1 VVGFGSSDVTITHV
15 WVVSPGLL
23 QMNVSVNASANA
35 APVMLTVASGLQLA
49 TLTASLQIAAANP
62 SQISLRTPILNQATG
77 LAGVPV
83 GGTAIINTSNL
94 PFNATA
100 GTLAGWNLTIANQP
114 AQFALAD
121 HGQLI
126 VQVPGG
132 LLTGPSVVQLLPA
145 NGAPV
150 PPVLMQVDP
159 LPPVITAVADIAQG
173 VAAGVFHA
181 GDSISITVTGLGDAL
196 GNFPAASQMDV
207 NVGGIDMVP
216 ASLTPVNDLA
226 QSCKIVV
233 SIPAT
238 LATGAQPMYIR
249 YTTRESATFPIT
261 LQ

>member
-1 VVGFGSSDVTITHV
+1 
-15 WVVSPGLL
+15 
-23 QMNVSVNASANA
+23 MNISVNASANA

-49 TLTASLQIAAANP
+49 SLTASLQIAAANP
-62 SQISLRTPILNQATG
+62 SQITLRTPILNQATG
-77 LAGVPV
+77 LAGIPV

-94 PFNATA
+94 PFTATSA
-100 GTLAGWNLTIANQP
+100 TLAGWNLTIANQRT
-114 AQFALAD
+114 QFSLGD

-132 LLTGPSVVQLLPA
+132 LLTGPSVVQLISA

-159 LPPVITAVADIAQG
+159 LPPVITAAADIAQG

-181 GDSISITVTGLGDAL
+181 GDSLSITVTGLADAF
-196 GNFPAASQMDV
+196 GSFPAAAQVDV
-207 NVGGIDMVP
+207 NIGGVDVTP
-216 ASLTPVNDLA
+216 ASLTPQNDLA

-233 SIPAT
+233 TVPAA
-238 LATGAQPMYIR
+238 LAAGAQPIYVR